1 MQGDKNLDI
10 EAAVF
15 SFLREILDDP
25 ERDLQLSNRLI
36 KDLKIDSDV
45 LSFEFAIPLMQ
56 QLGINVPDMAW
67 LDVYTIGDTINILK
81 KYRQ

>member
-1 MQGDKNLDI
+1 LDI

-15 SFLREILDDP
+15 SHLREILDNP

-36 KDLKIDSDV
+36 KDLKIDSDA
-45 LSFEFAIPLMQ
+45 LSFEFAIPLMW

-67 LDVYTIGDTINILK
+67 INVYTIEDTINILR

>member
-1 MQGDKNLDI
+1 MDI
-10 EAAVF
+10 QAAVF
-15 SFLREILDDP
+15 SFLREIVDEP
-25 ERDLQLSNRLI
+25 ERDLQLSDRLI

-56 QLGINVPDMAW
+56 ELGINVPDMTW
-67 LDVYTIGDTINILK
+67 LDVYTIGDTMNILK